1 MGCSASIS
9 GQLIWPRR
17 LAQRSTSCASA
28 ASLCCVAPLVLVSF
42 GVGSTWLATLTRLE
56 PLRPVFVVLTLG
68 LLTLAWTRLYRRP
81 AVCAPGQACADA
93 AVLRRQRLIFWLAA
107 PLLFL
112 LAFPWYASLFY

>member
-1 MGCSASIS
+1 MDSKPT
-9 GQLIWPRR
+9 LW
-17 LAQRSTSCASA
+17 ASA
-28 ASLCCVAPLVLVSF
+28 LAAIGASLCCVAPLVLVSF
-42 GVGSTWLATLTRLE
+42 GVGGTWLATLTRLE

-93 AVLRRQRLIFWLAA
+93 AVLRRQRLIFWLVAT
-107 PLLFL
+107 PLLLL